1 MCIRDSTRHMVK
13 IRSTPLKDEQSVQS
27 QHCAVENNHT
37 KFHIPPRFDGNRN
50 VLTDHPTKHCIQNSE
65 QSSLPTL
72 NLPDSEYS
80 DSDFSETREESQPV
94 EPLYTNDSTLEQ
106 TVNKAPDAPNAPT
119 HQRKSARE
127 NFGKLS
133 NKYNDFYM

>member
-1 MCIRDSTRHMVK
+1 MCIRDS
-13 IRSTPLKDEQSVQS
+13 
-27 QHCAVENNHT
+27 CAVENNHT
-37 KFHIPPRFDGNRN
+37 KFHIPPSFNGNKN
-50 VLTDHPTKHCIQNSE
+50 MSTEHSTKHCFENSG

-72 NLPDSEYS
+72 NRPDPD
-80 DSDFSETREESQPV
+80 DSDQFFSETREESQPV
-94 EPLYTNDSTLEQ
+94 EPLHTNDSTLEQ
-106 TVNKAPDAPNAPT
+106 LVNNAPDAPNAPT